1 MASRPALGQPSA
13 DLPPEEQP
21 VAELPT
27 PPPAPLVI
35 PRGIQLVLL
44 LVALLGLWVAAR
56 AARHVVEIIVVASFI
71 ALVLNPFVEFLGRRG
86 IPRSLAIPLAYISL
100 LVVLAGIGVALAQP
114 ISNQIDAFQHNFP
127 HLVNEANRRLDQVQ
141 TFFNHHGI
149 HIQLRKQ
156 GHTALDTIQSK
167 VLKSSSSILS
177 FTTSLLKSAANAA
190 IALVLIFVM
199 SVYLLIYARQIG
211 TLVRRWL
218 PDGDGTVEDDY
229 PTRVQRAVGSYIR
242 GQLFFSVVMG
252 TTAGVCLW
260 VFGVSG
266 VFPDGRTYA
275 FAFGAFFGVMELVPF
290 VGPILGAIPPVVD
303 RPVREPADRV
313 VGGAPVHR
321 APAAGGPRRRAADL
335 QPRAAHQPA
344 AGDRRPAVRVFDL
357 RGDRRAD
364 GAAGRGGDPRDDP
377 LPAPARRARALAH
390 AGAATDLSEPPWRQ
404 RPVRR
409 VRRARSTR
417 EPVGRGHSHSSPE
430 RTAWRPSRPARRAA
444 TIGAMPFPDTRLR
457 RLRRTA
463 ALRDL
468 VRETELG
475 PQRLIAPLFVA
486 SEAAPIDL
494 MPGVS
499 RLTISGA
506 VAAAGRLAG
515 ARRPRGAAV
524 RDPRP
529 QGCRG
534 VGRLG

>member
-13 DLPPEEQP
+13 ELPPEEQP
-21 VAELPT
+21 SAELP
-27 PPPAPLVI
+27 PAPPAPLVI

-252 TTAGVCLW
+252 TTAGLCLW
-260 VFGVSG
+260 VFGASG

-275 FAFGAFFGVMELVPF
+275 FAFGAFFGLMELVPF
-290 VGPILGAIPPVVD
+290 VGPILGAIPPVVIALFENPLTALWVVLLFIVLQQLEGHVVAPQIFSHAL
-303 RPVREPADRV
+303 RINPVLVIVALLFGDSIYGVIGALMALPVAAVIRETILYLRRHV
-313 VGGAPVHR
+313 V
-321 APAAGGPRRRAADL
+321 L
-335 QPRAAHQPA
+335 
-344 AGDRRPAVRVFDL
+344 
-357 RGDRRAD
+357 
-364 GAAGRGGDPRDDP
+364 
-377 LPAPARRARALAH
+377 
-390 AGAATDLSEPPWRQ
+390 EPWRTQ
-404 RPVRR
+404 
-409 VRRARSTR
+409 
-417 EPVGRGHSHSSPE
+417 
-430 RTAWRPSRPARRAA
+430 
-444 TIGAMPFPDTRLR
+444 
-457 RLRRTA
+457 
-463 ALRDL
+463 
-468 VRETELG
+468 
-475 PQRLIAPLFVA
+475 AP
-486 SEAAPIDL
+486 P
-494 MPGVS
+494 P
-499 RLTISGA
+499 T
-506 VAAAGRLAG
+506 
-515 ARRPRGAAV
+515 
-524 RDPRP
+524 
-529 QGCRG
+529 
-534 VGRLG
+534 